1 MSYTDRIDPEIL
13 HALDTYP
20 AERYIAVGDDPPLAR
35 QMTEA
40 INREMRASCRRRTWR
55 FLN

>member
-1 MSYTDRIDPEIL
+1 MSFIDLIDPEVL

-40 INREMRASCRRRTWR
+40 INREMRANLPPTDVEI
-55 FLN
+55 